1 MKTRVFENMNDLK
14 NNRLGGHIKNNDIS
28 FVKENNSIIIGD
40 NNVRNSILY
49 PPILTT
55 VQTDSKNSMLVGE
68 VNNNFKFTEDI
79 ILLIQQENNLEEILK
94 YCLIGMNMSNTS
106 TPMEAITPYK
116 LSKNIE
122 SDNFVPDYENY
133 YYIIPAELQQ
143 NAEGDEM
150 CFKISKQFPYTIEML
165 TL

>member
-1 MKTRVFENMNDLK
+1 
-14 NNRLGGHIKNNDIS
+14 
-28 FVKENNSIIIGD
+28 
-40 NNVRNSILY
+40 
-49 PPILTT
+49 
-55 VQTDSKNSMLVGE
+55 
-68 VNNNFKFTEDI
+68 
-79 ILLIQQENNLEEILK
+79 
-94 YCLIGMNMSNTS
+94 MSNTS

-143 NAEGDEM
+143 NAIGDEM